1 MNPTLSRLMRGVSDV
16 VFPPSCV
23 DCRGLV
29 EREQAEANVGANAGE
44 AVGSAGL
51 SGFRHLCAKCAG
63 QLDFVQPP
71 HCTTCGSPF
80 YGEVEGERVCPHC
93 EGLHPAF
100 REGRTAVLFKGPA
113 RALVIELKYHRGL
126 HVLADMEEIFRRAT
140 HVCELARGAVV
151 VPVPLHARKLR
162 ERGYNQ
168 AALLAEIL
176 ARVAGGGARVEQAL
190 RRVEDTATQTA
201 FDRRTRMANLKNAF
215 ALARGATINPDLH
228 YVLVDDVFTT
238 GSTLNSCARSL
249 RRAGGRNLDVITFGH
264 G

>member
-23 DCRGLV
+23 HCRRLV
-29 EREQAEANVGANAGE
+29 EQERAGARGESEVAVAGS
-44 AVGSAGL
+44 G
-51 SGFRHLCAKCAG
+51 GFRHLCKKCVG

-80 YGEVEGERVCPHC
+80 YGEVEGERGCPNC

-140 HVCELARGAVV
+140 HVRGRSGVRAVATLA
-151 VPVPLHARKLR
+151 LIH
-162 ERGYNQ
+162 
-168 AALLAEIL
+168 
-176 ARVAGGGARVEQAL
+176 
-190 RRVEDTATQTA
+190 
-201 FDRRTRMANLKNAF
+201 
-215 ALARGATINPDLH
+215 
-228 YVLVDDVFTT
+228 
-238 GSTLNSCARSL
+238 S
-249 RRAGGRNLDVITFGH
+249 
-264 G
+264 